1 MRVHLAETFEAGD
14 VHLRVRVVAAQ
25 LAGDRVALFVGVR
38 HALLLAAA
46 QLEERRHGGI
56 DIAVFDERPHI
67 PEEEREQKRPD
78 VRAVHIGIGH
88 DDDLVIAELIDVELI
103 ANARA
108 ERNDQRIEL
117 VVAVDLIDARL
128 LNV

>member
-1 MRVHLAETFEAGD
+1 M
-14 VHLRVRVVAAQ
+14 
-25 LAGDRVALFVGVR
+25 
-38 HALLLAAA
+38 
-46 QLEERRHGGI
+46 
-56 DIAVFDERPHI
+56 
-67 PEEEREQKRPD
+67 
-78 VRAVHIGIGH
+78 RAVHIGIGH

-103 ANARA
+103 ADARA